1 MINSRVFSVVMVLF
15 MFSMSSNAQIINDKI
30 IGSVG
35 KAVKGFSFSNEEA
48 AALAKAAVEQM
59 DKENPVADSKDPY
72 TIRLKKIFSK
82 HTTEN
87 GIVLNYKVYKV
98 KEVNAFACADGSV
111 RVYQG
116 LMDVM
121 DDNEVLAVIGH
132 EIGHVV
138 NKDSQDAVKAAYK
151 KEAVIDAVSSQSDK
165 IAALTSSDLGKLGNI
180 IIDSKHSRMQE
191 SEADMYS
198 YDFMKRNGYNV
209 NAVESAFSIL
219 AKLNEGADAS
229 FLTRIT
235 SSHPNPKERAQ
246 NARLRAEK
254 DGLYKPYVRKTVV
267 SKTKTTTKIKK

>member
-1 MINSRVFSVVMVLF
+1 MKNRVISVVVVLF
-15 MFSMSSNAQIINDKI
+15 MFSMSSNAQKINDKI

-35 KAVKGFSFSNEEA
+35 KVVKGFSFSNEEA
-48 AALAKAAVEQM
+48 VALAKAAVDQM
-59 DKENPVADSKDPY
+59 DKENPVADSKDKY
-72 TIRLKKIFSK
+72 TVRLKKIFSK

-87 GIVLNYKVYKV
+87 GIKLNYKVYKV

-138 NKDSQDAVKAAYK
+138 NNDSQDAVKAAYK
-151 KEAVIDAVSSQSDK
+151 KEALIDAVSSQSDK
-165 IAALTSSDLGKLGNI
+165 IAALTSSDLGKIGNL

-191 SEADMYS
+191 SEADLYS

-209 NAVESAFSIL
+209 NAVESAFTIL
-219 AKLNEGADAS
+219 AKLSEGADAS
-229 FLTRIT
+229 FLSRIT
-235 SSHPNPKERAQ
+235 SSHPDAKERAE
-246 NARLRAEK
+246 NAKMRAEK
-254 DGLYKPYVRKTVV
+254 DGLYKPYVKKSEA
-267 SKTKTTTKIKK
+267 SKTKTVVKKKKK

>member
-1 MINSRVFSVVMVLF
+1 MLIKRKIVAFVVLF
-15 MFSMSSNAQIINDKI
+15 IFSMSSNAQKINDKI

-35 KAVKGFSFSNEEA
+35 KVVKGFSFSNEEA
-48 AALAKAAVEQM
+48 VALAKAAVDQM
-59 DKENPVADSKDPY
+59 DKENPVADSKDKY
-72 TIRLKKIFSK
+72 TVRLKKIFSK

-87 GIVLNYKVYKV
+87 GIKLNYKVYKV

-138 NKDSQDAVKAAYK
+138 NNDSQDAVKAAYK
-151 KEAVIDAVSSQSDK
+151 KEALIDAVSSQSDK
-165 IAALTSSDLGKLGNI
+165 IAALTSSDLGKIGNL

-191 SEADMYS
+191 SEADLYS

-209 NAVESAFSIL
+209 NAVESAFTIL
-219 AKLNEGADAS
+219 AKLSEGTDAF
-229 FLTRIT
+229 FLSRIT
-235 SSHPNPKERAQ
+235 SSHPDPKERAE
-246 NARLRAEK
+246 NAKMRAEK
-254 DGLYKPYVRKTVV
+254 DGLYKPYVKKAEAKPVV
-267 SKTKTTTKIKK
+267 KKKKK

>member
-1 MINSRVFSVVMVLF
+1 MLIKRKIVAFVVLF
-15 MFSMSSNAQIINDKI
+15 IFSMSSNAQKINDKI

-35 KAVKGFSFSNEEA
+35 KVVKGFSFSNEEA
-48 AALAKAAVEQM
+48 VALAKAAVDQM
-59 DKENPVADSKDPY
+59 DKENPVADSKDKY
-72 TIRLKKIFSK
+72 TVRLKKIFSK

-87 GIVLNYKVYKV
+87 GIKLNYKVYKV

-138 NKDSQDAVKAAYK
+138 NNDSQDAVKAAYK
-151 KEAVIDAVSSQSDK
+151 KEALIDAVSSQSDK
-165 IAALTSSDLGKLGNI
+165 IAALTSSDLGKIGNL

-191 SEADMYS
+191 SEADLYS

-209 NAVESAFSIL
+209 NAVESAFTIL
-219 AKLNEGADAS
+219 AKLSEGTDAS
-229 FLTRIT
+229 FLSRIT
-235 SSHPNPKERAQ
+235 SSHPDPKERAE
-246 NARLRAEK
+246 NAKMRAEK
-254 DGLYKPYVRKTVV
+254 DGLYKPYVKKAEAKPVV
-267 SKTKTTTKIKK
+267 KKKKK

>member
-1 MINSRVFSVVMVLF
+1 MLTKRKIVAFVVLF
-15 MFSMSSNAQIINDKI
+15 VFSMSSNAQKINDKI
-30 IGSVG
+30 LGSVG

-48 AALAKAAVEQM
+48 IALAKAAVDQM
-59 DKENPVADSKDPY
+59 DKENPVADAKDKY
-72 TIRLKKIFSK
+72 DIRLRKIFGK

-87 GIVLNYKVYKV
+87 GLKLNFKVYKV

-116 LMDVM
+116 LMDAM

-132 EIGHVV
+132 EIGHVA
-138 NKDSQDAVKAAYK
+138 NNDSQDAVKAAYK
-151 KEAVIDAVSSQSDK
+151 KEAFMDAIASQSDK
-165 IAALTSSDLGKLGNI
+165 IAALTSSDLGKLGNV

-191 SEADMYS
+191 SEADLYS

-219 AKLNEGADAS
+219 AKLSEGADAS

-235 SSHPNPKERAQ
+235 SSHPDAKERAQ

-254 DGLYKPYVRKTVV
+254 DGLYKHYEKKVEAKPVV
-267 SKTKTTTKIKK
+267 KKKKK